1 MGRKLKICSALTLL
15 AIASSGIAQAPPP
28 APIRPVV
35 TISVYDYAHV
45 TAEFLAAAEG
55 DAGRIFRQVGVETV
69 WINCLPKPAK
79 IELPT
84 CYLVDATHLMMKIL
98 PRAINAHVRDRKD
111 VLGDA
116 LVDENAVGFY
126 AYVFY
131 DSVQRVAEEH
141 RLGHI
146 LLGDVLAHEIGH
158 LLLGSR
164 SHTVSGIMSAHWNG
178 DELRRISEGTMFFT
192 PSQSRML
199 RDRVDSRQTD
209 SPTVTRATVGGSAA
223 PLLSKGSH

>member
-1 MGRKLKICSALTLL
+1 VGRKFKICSALTLL
-15 AIASSGIAQAPPP
+15 TVASSGSAQAPPP
-28 APIRPVV
+28 APTRQVV
-35 TISVYDYAHV
+35 TISVYDYALV
-45 TAEFLAAAEG
+45 PAEFLAAAEG
-55 DAGRIFRQVGVETV
+55 EARRIFRQVGVETV

-98 PRAINAHVRDRKD
+98 PRAINACVRDRND

-178 DELRRISEGTMFFT
+178 DELRRISEGNMFFT

-209 SPTVTRATVGGSAA
+209 SPTVTRATVSGSAA
-223 PLLSKGSH
+223 PL

>member
-1 MGRKLKICSALTLL
+1 VSRKFQICSTVTLVT
-15 AIASSGIAQAPPP
+15 IASSGIAQTPATTAPT
-28 APIRPVV
+28 RPEV

-45 TAEFLAAAEG
+45 PAEFLAAAEG
-55 DAGRIFRQVGVETV
+55 DARRIFRQVGVDTV
-69 WINCLPKPAK
+69 WINCLPNEEK

-84 CYLVDATHLMMKIL
+84 CYSVDATHLMMKIL

-116 LVDENAVGFY
+116 LVDEKGVGFY
-126 AYVFY
+126 AYAFY
-131 DSVQRVAEEH
+131 DSVQKLAEEH
-141 RLGHI
+141 RLGHT
-146 LLGDVLAHEIGH
+146 LLGNVLGHEIGH

-209 SPTVTRATVGGSAA
+209 SPAVTRATVGGSVAS
-223 PLLSKGSH
+223 L